1 MNMNSMSRRDILA
14 LSALALLPLDL
25 LSELAHAAPASN
37 SNAMRT
43 LDRFIAGYCA
53 AMNAPG
59 LTLGL
64 ANAEAPIRVASDGYV
79 DLAAKVPVATSL
91 LFEIGSITKSL
102 VGLTILQ
109 LHEEN
114 KVDLPAPIRNYLP
127 W

>member
-43 LDRFIAGYCA
+43 LDRFIAGYRA

-64 ANAEAPIRVASDGYV
+64 ANAAGTVRVASYGYV
-79 DLAAKVPVATSL
+79 DLAAKLQGLTSH
-91 LFEIGSITKSL
+91 LFEIGSIFKSF
-102 VGLTILQ
+102 VVLTILQ
-109 LHEEN
+109 LHDEQQVE
-114 KVDLPAPIRNYLP
+114 LQ
-127 W
+127 